1 MQAATLRL
9 LHPLALQ
16 LTNAALVKLSPVV
29 EDDQPLVEVDQPLEA
44 CPRHDVTDEFT
55 GR

>member
-29 EDDQPLVEVDQPLEA
+29 EDDQPLEA